1 MMQEASATG
10 KRTLEDLRK
19 RVKKSRATVAR
30 EVGVSSERIIYSWE
44 REGVDPSPANIVE
57 LSRSLG
63 ASLNEVF
70 EALGFDLAGVP
81 GCKAESA

>member
-1 MMQEASATG
+1 MQEVNATG
-10 KRTLEDLRK
+10 KPTLEDLRK

-30 EVGVSSERIIYSWE
+30 EVGVSSERIVYSWE
-44 REGVDPSPANIVE
+44 REGVEPGAAHIVM

-70 EALGFDLAGVP
+70 EAMGFDLTGVP
-81 GCKAESA
+81 AQNKQSA